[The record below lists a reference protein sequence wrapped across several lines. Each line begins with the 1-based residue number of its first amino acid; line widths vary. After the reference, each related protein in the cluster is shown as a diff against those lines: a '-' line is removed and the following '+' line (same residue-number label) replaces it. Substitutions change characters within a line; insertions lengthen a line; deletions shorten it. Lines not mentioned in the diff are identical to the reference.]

1 MNIKIPSSA
10 RFVLNRLES
19 AGFQAF
25 IVGGCVRDSVLGK
38 QPHDWDICTDALPEQ
53 VIEVFGEANTIP
65 TGIKHGTVSVKCDGA
80 LYEVTTFRVDGEYHD
95 GRHPDN
101 VTFVRSL
108 QDDLAR
114 RDFTIN
120 AMAYN
125 ESRGLVDPF
134 GGCQDCQKQL
144 IRAVGNPDDRFTED
158 ALRILRA
165 IRFSAVLGF
174 SIEADT
180 KKAMSRHLDKLQNIS
195 KERIGSELYK
205 TVTAPCAALALQ
217 TDNGAVIRYICP
229 ELDACYGCEQNNRY
243 HYLDV
248 YNHTMMALANAECC
262 HRFPDEWADGYVRMA
277 LLLHDIGKPESKTT
291 DENGYDHFYG
301 HAEIS
306 AQKAEEV
313 LRRFRYSNS
322 FIDTVVSLI
331 RAHDVEFTPTKP
343 CARRMFNKFGAE
355 QLHRLLKLRECDNRA
370 HTPDAWAKFEN
381 KTIPFAAVLQQVLDE
396 ESAFSLKD
404 LAINGHDLI
413 AAGYK
418 PGPQM
423 GKLLN
428 SLLDAVITEQC
439 KNDPVDLFAY
449 LVAPRGA

>member
-1 MNIKIPSSA
+1 MNIKIPSST
-10 RFVLNRLES
+10 RFVLNRLED

-38 QPHDWDICTDALPEQ
+38 QPHDWDICTDALPER
-53 VIEVFGEANTIP
+53 VIEIFGRDKTIP
-65 TGIKHGTVSVKCDGA
+65 TGIKHGTVSVKCDGE

-120 AMAYN
+120 AMAYS

-134 GGCQDCQKQL
+134 GGRHDCEEKV
-144 IRAVGNPDDRFTED
+144 IRAVGDPNARFTED

-165 IRFSAVLGF
+165 VRFSAVLGF
-174 SIEADT
+174 SIEDNT
-180 KKAMSRHLDKLQNIS
+180 KKAMRWNLDKLQNVS
-195 KERIGSELYK
+195 RERIGSELYK
-205 TVTAPCAALALQ
+205 TVTAHYAAQALQ

-229 ELDACYGCEQNNRY
+229 ELDVCYGCEQNNRY
-243 HYLDV
+243 HYLSV
-248 YNHTMMALANAECC
+248 FSHIMLALSNAE
-262 HRFPDEWADGYVRMA
+262 HYHQFPDEWADGYVRMA
-277 LLLHDIGKPESKTT
+277 LLLHDIGKPESKST

-313 LRRFRYSNS
+313 LRRFRYSN
-322 FIDTVVSLI
+322 FFVDTVVSLI
-331 RAHDVEFTPTKP
+331 RAHDVEFAPTKT
-343 CARRMFNKFGAE
+343 CARRMLNKFGTE

-370 HTPDAWAKFEN
+370 HTVDAWAKFEN
-381 KTIPFAAVLQQVLDE
+381 KTVPFADVLQQVLDE
-396 ESAFSLKD
+396 ESAFSFKD
-404 LAINGHDLI
+404 LAINGHDI
-413 AAGYK
+413 IKMGYK
-418 PGPQM
+418 EGPEI
-423 GKLLN
+423 GEILRA
-428 SLLDAVITEQC
+428 LLDAVIADTCENTKEALTEYV
-439 KNDPVDLFAY
+439 KRNY
-449 LVAPRGA
+449 